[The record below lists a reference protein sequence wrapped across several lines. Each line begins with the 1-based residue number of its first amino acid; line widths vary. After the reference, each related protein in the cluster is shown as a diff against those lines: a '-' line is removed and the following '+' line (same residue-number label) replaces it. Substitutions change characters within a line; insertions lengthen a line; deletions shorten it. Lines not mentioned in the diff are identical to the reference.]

1 VGLARTVRYRVG
13 QFLRALTARY
23 AISEDRISRA
33 AALLSPQ
40 ARALFKE
47 QTPQDQRHAL
57 EVYETLVDGG
67 HTNRDLLTAALL
79 HDVGKAACRT
89 SPWKRGLL
97 VLAGRLAPG
106 ALDHFARDGT
116 ESGKNALSFREM
128 AKLDIQY
135 ARQLSFWLDI
145 RIVARTP
152 LVVLGEMFA
161 WLKRAPT
168 RLAGDGGRPERPTD
182 AS

>member
-1 VGLARTVRYRVG
+1 MGLARTVRYRVG

-116 ESGKNALSFREM
+116 ESGKNALSTYQEH
-128 AKLDIQY
+128 AEIG
-135 ARQLSFWLDI
+135 A
-145 RIVARTP
+145 
-152 LVVLGEMFA
+152 
-161 WLKRAPT
+161 
-168 RLAGDGGRPERPTD
+168 RLAAEAGCSLLTVELIRNHERDVDTVQTGRD
-182 AS
+182 DLLAALQAADNLN